1 MSFSFATPKIANLE
15 IAIVQVDGSTRA
27 SEVSDNTL
35 KKRYKQ
41 MMDGNRECIAKAVLQ
56 HLQIPSEVW
65 SDSVEPRPLHIAD
78 APRPWEVTI
87 CALVG
92 TATTT
97 YHHLFGSDLTKT
109 HAMCLSVDVYKDV
122 KARTFTSITLELEV
136 GAAGMY
142 NYFRQLGGKGLRV
155 LPEGSQET
163 GTILITTLNQNV
175 KSWPYQD
182 QDWQAASNHYM
193 LQYITVAL
201 KHGAPENATIT
212 VEHFATQA
220 MLPLNSL
227 TERQTAF
234 GVKHFYL
241 VKGITFTKQED
252 DEADGFG
259 TVPCPMIILKAPLLD
274 GTVSED
280 GTSPGT
286 TLTKFRIGVRGI
298 QPKLGHGGEWWPPAA
313 VEAEALH
320 RAGGAFPVA
329 GPAGGW
335 ANAKTQR
342 RRAHSKA
349 AAVRHREEKE
359 EEGATSDS
367 GSVSSKLARTGLHGR
382 APSPGMSEAGPS
394 MY

>member
-15 IAIVQVDGSTRA
+15 IAIIQVDGSTRA

-41 MMDGNRECIAKAVLQ
+41 MMDGNRECVAKAVLQ
-56 HLQIPSEVW
+56 NLKIPSEVW
-65 SDSVEPRPLHIAD
+65 ADSVEPRPLHIAG

-92 TATTT
+92 TPEATST

-109 HAMCLSVDVYKDV
+109 HAMCISVDVYNDV
-122 KARTFTSITLELEV
+122 KARTFTSITVELEI

-142 NYFRQLGGKGLRV
+142 NYFRQLGGKGMRV
-155 LPEGSQET
+155 LPEGSPET
-163 GTILITTLNQNV
+163 GTILTTTLNQNV

-193 LQYITVAL
+193 QQYITVAL

-241 VKGITFTKQED
+241 VNPF
-252 DEADGFG
+252 
-259 TVPCPMIILKAPLLD
+259 
-274 GTVSED
+274 
-280 GTSPGT
+280 PG
-286 TLTKFRIGVRGI
+286 LIRSG
-298 QPKLGHGGEWWPPAA
+298 A
-313 VEAEALH
+313 VAHREAL
-320 RAGGAFPVA
+320 RG
-329 GPAGGW
+329 
-335 ANAKTQR
+335 
-342 RRAHSKA
+342 
-349 AAVRHREEKE
+349 
-359 EEGATSDS
+359 
-367 GSVSSKLARTGLHGR
+367 
-382 APSPGMSEAGPS
+382 
-394 MY
+394 